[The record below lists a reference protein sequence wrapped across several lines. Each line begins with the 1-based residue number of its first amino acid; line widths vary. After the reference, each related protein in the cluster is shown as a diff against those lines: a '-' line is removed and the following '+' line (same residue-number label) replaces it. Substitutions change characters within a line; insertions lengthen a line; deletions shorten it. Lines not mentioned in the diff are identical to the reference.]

1 MGRIVNKRD
10 GVKEENGLCKDKVLT
25 LCCSSECWELQRTG
39 QAQCGEWAGGL
50 SQPCTTTAPGRGS
63 AEQPQAPSHR
73 PHPLLQALL
82 PLGTS
87 RRWLS
92 PASAGPSSPPS
103 PHFTKI
109 ERTHVPISHLL
120 EGSWGVCADSHKAEL

>member
-1 MGRIVNKRD
+1 MSRTKF
-10 GVKEENGLCKDKVLT
+10 GLCAARLSAGSCRDP
-25 LCCSSECWELQRTG
+25 G

-63 AEQPQAPSHR
+63 GERPQAPSCHL
-73 PHPLLQALL
+73 HPSAAGSAPSGQKETV
-82 PLGTS
+82 GQS
-87 RRWLS
+87 RRLQ
-92 PASAGPSSPPS
+92 PSF
-103 PHFTKI
+103 PHVTKL